1 MQALSQAEPSKCKQ
15 FMYIQIYQ
23 CMYMTKRMA
32 WQILVARQYV
42 HQNYLPCDL
51 LHPLLCFPPQPFQ
64 NLKVLSPNV
73 LQQNP
78 QATTMKD
85 VYVKK
90 KCLIQKEYLNKNYCT
105 KKEQKPQRENTC
117 THQLKRKVFR
127 KGAIIQKST
136 YTPTKQE
143 KSSTHSS
150 KRNNLQESGWAK
162 LSVSRIK
169 KPLCLAGVVHHNN
182 T

>member
-90 KCLIQKEYLNKNYCT
+90 KCLQNIERIFKQKLLHQKRTETSKGKHMHTLVET
-105 KKEQKPQRENTC
+105 K
-117 THQLKRKVFR
+117 
-127 KGAIIQKST
+127 S
-136 YTPTKQE
+136 
-143 KSSTHSS
+143 
-150 KRNNLQESGWAK
+150 LQEGGYHSEK
-162 LSVSRIK
+162 HIHSNKTREIFNPFV
-169 KPLCLAGVVHHNN
+169 
-182 T
+182 